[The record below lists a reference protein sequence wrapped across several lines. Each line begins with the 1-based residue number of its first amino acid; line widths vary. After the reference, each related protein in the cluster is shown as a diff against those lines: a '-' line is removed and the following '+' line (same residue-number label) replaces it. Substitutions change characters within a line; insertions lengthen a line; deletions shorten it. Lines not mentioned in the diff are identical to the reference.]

1 MKSLQFFAS
10 RKSRG
15 AGRGQRRIQDQ
26 GDQGARAEQPG
37 ASPCRRNAV
46 RIDQG
51 ATKSAQLASVLG
63 AGSTAELASMLASP
77 AASTAELLETTMLG
91 AGSLDR
97 HTMALAQSVLMFLLL
112 FFHAMS
118 VAAAQVCV
126 CLCVCERETPKFFI
140 YSALPLAP

>member
-15 AGRGQRRIQDQ
+15 AGRGKRRIQDQ

-63 AGSTAELASMLASP
+63 AGSTAELASMLAG
-77 AASTAELLETTMLG
+77 AGSTAELPETTMLG

-97 HTMALAQSVLMFLLL
+97 QTVALAQSVLMFLLL

-126 CLCVCERETPKFFI
+126 CLCV
-140 YSALPLAP
+140 